1 MCVTGCDKQES
12 LHSRLLWKQVNYPRG
27 SRRKKCVG
35 TKAERAPTKASSLLT
50 HSVMALAAR
59 SFASCSKTQT
69 KRSTWTPL
77 NNPRANS
84 KVFEERRSLLAKW
97 FDRWSDSQRKAV
109 LQDLV
114 LSCSV
119 EQLRFLS
126 LSVSR
131 QLPLQAADF
140 TCLLPRAL
148 SLYLFSF
155 LDPRSLCRCAQV
167 SWQWKSIVELDQ
179 LWMPKCL
186 RLGWLLSSSP
196 TPFEQGVWKRHYIQ
210 TVQELRLSVLQGAS
224 SQQQFVVSDVA
235 AASRGHKEPS
245 EIAAIRLEECP
256 ASTKQQPGSSSST
269 RLRQEKQ
276 PGAPPPWRDSD
287 RRPKDTLRFNYLDN
301 LDPIEQALRAQMRNN
316 SASTCCTNTSK
327 ADDGKKKT
335 LSEANYKLRKAKS
348 LMFLSSSSRPHSL
361 PHDQTQT
368 HPTWTSHSIADHP
381 VTGESAERLLHLS
394 QWNAGIRPKPAR
406 TPVPRLS
413 VEGLRA
419 FQRSHRSV
427 PSAPL
432 FEVQPWTASASHSQ
446 EKK

>member
-1 MCVTGCDKQES
+1 M
-12 LHSRLLWKQVNYPRG
+12 L
-27 SRRKKCVG
+27 
-35 TKAERAPTKASSLLT
+35 
-50 HSVMALAAR
+50 
-59 SFASCSKTQT
+59 
-69 KRSTWTPL
+69 
-77 NNPRANS
+77 
-84 KVFEERRSLLAKW
+84 RSLLKTAFLSCLYQ

-210 TVQELRLSVLQGAS
+210 TVQELRLSVLQ
-224 SQQQFVVSDVA
+224 QQFVVPDVA
-235 AASRGHKEPS
+235 AESRGHKEPS
-245 EIAAIRLEECP
+245 EIAAVRLEECP

-269 RLRQEKQ
+269 RLRKEKQ

-301 LDPIEQALRAQMRNN
+301 LDPIEQALRA
-316 SASTCCTNTSK
+316 
-327 ADDGKKKT
+327 
-335 LSEANYKLRKAKS
+335 
-348 LMFLSSSSRPHSL
+348 
-361 PHDQTQT
+361 
-368 HPTWTSHSIADHP
+368 
-381 VTGESAERLLHLS
+381 
-394 QWNAGIRPKPAR
+394 
-406 TPVPRLS
+406 
-413 VEGLRA
+413 
-419 FQRSHRSV
+419 
-427 PSAPL
+427 
-432 FEVQPWTASASHSQ
+432 
-446 EKK
+446 